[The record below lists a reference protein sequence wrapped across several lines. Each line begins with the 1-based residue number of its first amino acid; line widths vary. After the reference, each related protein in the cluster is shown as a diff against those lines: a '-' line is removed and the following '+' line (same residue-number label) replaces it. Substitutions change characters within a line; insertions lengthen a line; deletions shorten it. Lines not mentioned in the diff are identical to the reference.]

1 MEEDKIKE
9 IFSKFEPPLSGES
22 QFLNRLEEN
31 MRSVEL
37 VREHSARVRSMNR
50 KAVLIGVAVGFICGF
65 LFSLALPAIGESMMK
80 LRQTVAAGSFLGFIS
95 HNYLPMIWA
104 MIAAVA
110 GFIALNAFELSL
122 FLMERRERVER

>member
-1 MEEDKIKE
+1 
-9 IFSKFEPPLSGES
+9 
-22 QFLNRLEEN
+22 
-31 MRSVEL
+31 
-37 VREHSARVRSMNR
+37 MNR

-95 HNYLPMIWA
+95 HNYLPMIWT

-110 GFIALNAFELSL
+110 GFIALNAFELSI